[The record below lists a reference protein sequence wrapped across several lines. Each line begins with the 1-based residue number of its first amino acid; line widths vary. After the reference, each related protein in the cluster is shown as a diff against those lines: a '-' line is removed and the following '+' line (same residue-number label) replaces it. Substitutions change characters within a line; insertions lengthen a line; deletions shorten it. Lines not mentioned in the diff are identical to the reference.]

1 LAGYVVELSKDKKYF
16 YKYPDTLAVL
26 GNHNIT
32 AANTIFYDD
41 TPVAFNTCVDTYNKM
56 PPFVQEI
63 IISANLE
70 TEDIFRSSF
79 VAAIVNDNTLPLADK
94 KPQERYASEI
104 KGEWVS
110 KPNATYMVKDNFYRI
125 KTEEIRSKIFDKI
138 KDYLGD
144 EEYRLFDDNKNYNP
158 FDSEKND
165 AIGSNFKIEKQ
176 VKLTDEIKET
186 IDTDL
191 HGQVFDSFKRR
202 ESVLKIDGEEKEKE
216 FPLHTNLG
224 QLGN

>member
-1 LAGYVVELSKDKKYF
+1 
-16 YKYPDTLAVL
+16 
-26 GNHNIT
+26 
-32 AANTIFYDD
+32 
-41 TPVAFNTCVDTYNKM
+41 
-56 PPFVQEI
+56 
-63 IISANLE
+63 
-70 TEDIFRSSF
+70 
-79 VAAIVNDNTLPLADK
+79 
-94 KPQERYASEI
+94 
-104 KGEWVS
+104 
-110 KPNATYMVKDNFYRI
+110 MVKDNFYRI

-138 KDYLGD
+138 KEYLGD

-158 FDSEKND
+158 FDSKKND

-186 IDTDL
+186 LDTDL

-202 ESVLKIDGEEKEKE
+202 ESVLKIAGEEKEKE